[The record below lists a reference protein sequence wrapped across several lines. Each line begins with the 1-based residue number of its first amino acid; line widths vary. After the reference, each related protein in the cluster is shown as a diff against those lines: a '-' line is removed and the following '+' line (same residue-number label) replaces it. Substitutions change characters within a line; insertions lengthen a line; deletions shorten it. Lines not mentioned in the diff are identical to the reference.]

1 MKYRQ
6 PIIVLSLLLF
16 LVAVALTGFL
26 LYQRNQTGLP
36 LIVSGGNSGL
46 NINPSL
52 PVIEEDKVDENIN
65 ITIDEEGLNQEFV
78 IDVSEVPESTIEE
91 VDSVDPSAIL
101 EEVTPLKRELQ
112 NTREYKIRSGDTVS
126 GITVK
131 EWGNVVL
138 WPDLYVNNQWIY
150 DDPDLILPG
159 EIVTVFDKLG
169 MGRSEL
175 SAEEV
180 KLLSEA
186 YIKVYT
192 LYAQLGSKRNASK
205 WYTLGLALRVEPR
218 FFEIYADRID
228 PRDIEMVRSLNQ
240 QANALR

>member
-36 LIVSGGNSGL
+36 LIVSGGTSDL
-46 NINPSL
+46 NINPST
-52 PVIEEDKVDENIN
+52 PIIEEDGNGNSIDITVDGSDLDTELGIDNPELPTENP
-65 ITIDEEGLNQEFV
+65 DELENLAT
-78 IDVSEVPESTIEE
+78 PEEE
-91 VDSVDPSAIL
+91 IPF
-101 EEVTPLKRELQ
+101 KRELQ
-112 NTREYKIRSGDTVS
+112 NTREYKVRSGDTVS

-159 EIVTVFDKLG
+159 EIVVVFDKLG

-175 SAEEV
+175 TADEI

-192 LYAQLGSKRNASK
+192 LYAQLGPKRNASK

-240 QANALR
+240 QAKALR